1 VALQGT
7 LDTFALPDVLRLLAT
22 THKTGRLRVNGDRG
36 SGSLWVEEGQLA
48 ASELIVP
55 GATDDSLIN
64 TLFHLL
70 RFKRGSFIFETG
82 AMAPA
87 GLTPNEIEPML
98 DEAET
103 MLVEWRS
110 IEAVV
115 PSLDAWLTLRPEL
128 TGSMVKID
136 NERWRIIAAIGS
148 GRSVGSVGEA
158 LGLEEL
164 PALRGVKEIVELGL
178 VAVGER
184 APSIAEGNAVA
195 RGPEATVAPEV
206 TVAADL
212 RSQWDER
219 ETNGQAA
226 SQVTFQHWDE
236 PTTSEWEEP
245 APPNYAY
252 QPHDMAGPS
261 SSEMTGLGDAGLSDE
276 RYDADPYSE
285 PVRSRAMESDLDDP
299 AEIARQLAN
308 LSPRAAKAVAAAAKA
323 QTPEEREAALAA
335 IEAEDDTVNR
345 GLLLKFLGSV
355 DS

>member
-1 VALQGT
+1 MALQGT

-36 SGSLWVEEGQLA
+36 SGSLWVEDGQLA

-136 NERWRIIAAIGS
+136 NERWRIIAAIGG

-184 APSIAEGNAVA
+184 APGLAEGSALA
-195 RGPEATVAPEV
+195 RAAEATVAPEV

-236 PTTSEWEEP
+236 PAAAEWEEP
-245 APPNYAY
+245 APNYSY

-276 RYDADPYSE
+276 RYEADPYPE
-285 PVRSRAMESDLDDP
+285 TVRSRTMDSDLDDP